1 MAVDIGCEAIDRESA
16 LAAGYTLINKTNPA
30 TVSGEVTSVDIA
42 AAGSTI
48 NGLRVGTFY
57 TINGDT
63 LKCRD
68 SEAIP
73 GTIPA
78 NGHVTK
84 AVSLAVEIG
93 DYIGCYY
100 TSGSIEWSLSGLQG
114 LWYWYGVEKIN
125 PGDEWTYSIF
135 PDDGMS
141 LGGYITP
148 TITIVEGSAAGEG
161 IGLASSSAKLDIL
174 AQALGN
180 GIGLSQSSPYL
191 IIPASARG
199 EGIGLGTSSP
209 YLIIPASASGNGI
222 GLGQATGEIVII
234 ILAQAA
240 GSGIGEAT
248 AQAFRIVVLTYE
260 EFAALEARIAELEL
274 ALEPKA
280 HFRV

>member
-1 MAVDIGCEAIDRESA
+1 MAVDIGCEAIDRTGA
-16 LAAGYTLINKTNPA
+16 FAAGYTLINKTNPA
-30 TVSGEVTSVDIA
+30 IVSGEVTSIDIA
-42 AAGSTI
+42 AAENTI

-93 DYIGCYY
+93 DYIGCYF
-100 TSGSIEWSLSGLQG
+100 TSGSLERDMAGLQG
-114 LWYWYGVEKIN
+114 LWYYLNEWID
-125 PGDEWTYSIF
+125 PGDEGTYYIF
-135 PDDGMS
+135 SDAGIS

-209 YLIIPASASGNGI
+209 YLIILASASGNRPGW
-222 GLGQATGEIVII
+222 
-234 ILAQAA
+234 
-240 GSGIGEAT
+240 
-248 AQAFRIVVLTYE
+248 
-260 EFAALEARIAELEL
+260 
-274 ALEPKA
+274 
-280 HFRV
+280 